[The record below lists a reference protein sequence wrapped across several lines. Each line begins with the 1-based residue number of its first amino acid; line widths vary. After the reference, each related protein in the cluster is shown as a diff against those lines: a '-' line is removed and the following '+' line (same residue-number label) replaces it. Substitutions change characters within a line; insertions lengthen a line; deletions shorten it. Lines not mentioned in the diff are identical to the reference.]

1 MKIKFD
7 STFPGYV
14 EFRNVGFYY
23 YRFSILPSFYI
34 DNRSICFHWLF
45 WGISIYK

>member
-1 MKIKFD
+1 MKIRFD
-7 STFPGYV
+7 NTYPEYV
-14 EFRNVGFYY
+14 EFGNVGY

-45 WGISIYK
+45 WGISIHK